1 MRESNLLQLK
11 ELADRLTIR
20 DTEIKRSIC
29 DIYRV
34 LKDDSV
40 GDEQKLEKVKQII
53 DGCQQEVIKMVGM
66 NTQSS

>member
-29 DIYRV
+29 DIYLV

-40 GDEQKLEKVKQII
+40 GD
-53 DGCQQEVIKMVGM
+53 
-66 NTQSS
+66 

>member
-40 GDEQKLEKVKQII
+40 GDEQKLEKVK
-53 DGCQQEVIKMVGM
+53 
-66 NTQSS
+66 